1 MVPMAQ
7 DYNLTLN
14 LPKTEFSMRGNLPK
28 REPELYERLD
38 KERLYYNI
46 IKKNEGKP
54 LYILHDGPPYANGKI
69 HLGTTMNKVL
79 KDFIIKQKNMS
90 GFKAPF
96 VPGFD
101 THGLPIELKAL
112 KAAGADKNNISDVDL
127 RNMCK
132 NFAISNVE
140 QQKKQFKSLGV
151 IGDYEN
157 PYLTLNKEFEAKQIE
172 IFGKMAEKDF
182 IYKGLKPVYWCAEC
196 GTALAEA
203 EIEYSDDKCYSIYV
217 KFQVDDDGGFFAKN
231 NIDKDKVYFVI
242 WTTTTWTLPSNV
254 AICLG
259 SQYEYALV
267 KNSDEYYIIAKDL
280 VEETMSVASIEDYEI
295 VASFKGKNFER
306 MTVKHP
312 FLDRESVVIN
322 GDHVTLESGTGCVH
336 TAPGH
341 GVEDFEVCQK
351 YPDIPIIVAV
361 DDNGKLTDE
370 AGEFSGLTTE
380 ESNKAIVQKLESTNN
395 LLAVKKISH
404 SYPHCWRCKQPILFR
419 ATEQWF
425 CSIEGFK
432 EAALEEVNNV
442 KWIPDWGQGRIENM
456 IKDRSDWC
464 ISRQRVW
471 GVPIP
476 ILYCKKCGKHIINK
490 ESVKHIANMFRM
502 YGSDAWFTKEAHEFL
517 PENFSCPEC
526 GGHDFYKEKDVMD
539 VWFDSGCSHSSVLE
553 SYSELKWPADL
564 YLEGADQYRGWF
576 QSSLLTAVATKGK
589 APYKAVCTHGWV
601 VDGEGR
607 KMSKSLSNGVA
618 PEKIV
623 EKYGA
628 DILRLWVASSDYHAD
643 VRISPEILKQLTEVY
658 RKIRN
663 TARFI
668 LGNISDFD
676 PNKDVVS
683 FDDLY
688 EVDKWALYKLNNL
701 LKNAKSYYDKLE
713 FYGLY
718 HSIHNFCVV
727 DMSNFYLDIIKDRL
741 YCELK
746 NGVKRR
752 AAQTTMFVILDA
764 FTRLIAPILSF
775 TSEEI
780 WSVMPHKE
788 NDDVKSVLYNDMYFS
803 IDVDCNEDFYEK
815 WNKIHSI
822 RNAVKKALEEKRAM
836 KAIGSSLDAKIIL
849 YCDDNIYDF
858 VSGVLNQLSTAFLVS
873 TVEVKKDGEGEYRF
887 DSLGISVDVVKPSG
901 NKCERCWTYSESVG
915 ENQDH
920 PTLCDRCA
928 EVITNI

>member
-1 MVPMAQ
+1 MTR
-7 DYNLTLN
+7 DYNTTLN
-14 LPKTEFSMRGNLPK
+14 LPKTEFPMRGNLPT
-28 REPELYERLD
+28 REPELFERFD
-38 KERLYYNI
+38 KERLYYNVI
-46 IKKNEGKP
+46 EKNKGKP
-54 LYILHDGPPYANGKI
+54 LYILHDGPPYANGEI
-69 HLGTTMNKVL
+69 HLGTALNKVL

-132 NFAISNVE
+132 DFAIGHVE

-151 IGDYEN
+151 VGDYEN
-157 PYLTLNKEFEAKQIE
+157 PYLTLNKEFEARQIE
-172 IFGKMAEKDF
+172 VFGKMAEKDF
-182 IYKGLKPVYWCAEC
+182 IYRGLKPVYWCAEC

-203 EIEYSDDKCYSIYV
+203 EIEYSEDKCYSIYV
-217 KFQVDDDGGFFAKN
+217 KFQVNDDKGFFAKYG
-231 NIDKDKVYFVI
+231 IDKSRVYFVI

-259 SQYEYALV
+259 PKYEYTVV
-267 KNSDEYYIIAKDL
+267 KNGEEYYVIAKDL
-280 VEETMSVASIEDYEI
+280 VEETMSAASIENYETI
-295 VASFKGKNFER
+295 GSFKGKDLEYIS
-306 MTVKHP
+306 VKHP

-341 GVEDFEVCQK
+341 GIEDFEVCQK
-351 YPDIPIIVAV
+351 YSDIPIVVAV
-361 DDNGKLTDE
+361 DNNGKLTDE
-370 AGEFSGLTTE
+370 AGEFAGLTTE
-380 ESNKAIVQKLESTNN
+380 ESNKAIVQKMDKTGN

-425 CSIEGFK
+425 CSIDGFK
-432 EAALEEVNNV
+432 KAALEEVKNV
-442 KWIPDWGQGRIENM
+442 NWIPSWGQGRIENM

-476 ILYCKKCGKHIINK
+476 ILYCKKCRKHIINK
-490 ESVKHIANMFRM
+490 ESVKYIADMFRQ
-502 YGSDAWFTKEAHEFL
+502 YGSDAWFTKEPHEFL
-517 PENFSCPEC
+517 PEDFSCPDC

-539 VWFDSGCSHSSVLE
+539 VWFDSGCSHTSVLE
-553 SYSELKWPADL
+553 SYSELRWPADL

-643 VRISPEILKQLTEVY
+643 IRISPEILKQLTEVY

-676 PNKDVVS
+676 PDKDAVS
-683 FDDLY
+683 FDSLH
-688 EVDKWALYKLNNL
+688 EVDRWALSKLNDL
-701 LKNAKSYYDKLE
+701 LENAKNYYDNFE

-746 NGVKRR
+746 DGVKRR
-752 AAQTTMFVILDA
+752 AAQTAMFIILDA

-780 WSVMPHKE
+780 WSAMPHRKS
-788 NDDVKSVLYNDMYFS
+788 DDVKSVFYNDMYFS
-803 IDVDCNEDFYEK
+803 VDVNCDEGFYEK
-815 WNKIHSI
+815 WNEIHSI
-822 RNAVKKALEEKRAM
+822 RNVVKKALEEKRAM
-836 KAIGSSLDAKIIL
+836 KVIGSSLDAKVIL
-849 YCDDNIYDF
+849 YCDDNNYDF
-858 VSGVLNQLSTAFLVS
+858 VNGVSNQLSTAFLVS
-873 TVEVKKDGEGEYRF
+873 MVEVKRNGEGEYKF
-887 DSLGISVDVVKPSG
+887 DSLGISVDVEKSRG

-915 ENQDH
+915 EDHKH

-928 EVITNI
+928 EVIKNI